1 MTDMKKILAFPG
13 LLIAVLLTSASAQTH
28 SLQKI
33 WATDTLLRVP
43 ESVLYEAKGG
53 FLYVSNIDGDPA
65 QKDGKGS
72 IGKVGLDGK
81 IITTTW
87 VKGLNAPK
95 GMGIY
100 KDLLY
105 VADLSEVAVID
116 ISKAEVIQRIPVPG
130 AVFLNDITIDKNGTV
145 YVSDTRTFKVH
156 RIQKGVVSTLL
167 ENLKGPNGLLA
178 IDNDLLILD
187 RGNLL
192 KLLPE
197 GSLSNICTGMD
208 PSTDGI
214 EMVKKNE
221 YLVSAWNGVLYYVYS
236 NGSKQT
242 LLDSRT
248 QKINTA
254 DIGYDAKN
262 RILYVP
268 TFLKNNIVAYSL
280 K

>member
-1 MTDMKKILAFPG
+1 MKRILVFSALF
-13 LLIAVLLTSASAQTH
+13 IAALFTKTRAQTH

-43 ESVLYEAKGG
+43 ESVLYEAKGR

-72 IGKVGLDGK
+72 IGKVGLDGR
-81 IITTTW
+81 ILTTTW
-87 VKGLNAPK
+87 VTGLNAPK

-100 KDLLY
+100 KGQLY
-105 VADLSEVAVID
+105 VADLSDVVVID
-116 ISKAEVIQRIPVPG
+116 ISKASIVQKIPVPG
-130 AVFLNDITIDKNGTV
+130 AVFLNDITIDKKGTV

-156 RIQKGVVSTLL
+156 RIQNGEVSTLL

-178 IDNDLLILD
+178 VDNDLLILD
-187 RGNLL
+187 RGSLI
-192 KLLPE
+192 KMLPN
-197 GSLSNICTGMD
+197 GALSNICTGMD

-221 YLVSAWNGVLYYVYS
+221 YLVSAWNGVLYYIYADG
-236 NGSKQT
+236 NKQT
-242 LLDSRT
+242 LLDSRE

-254 DIGYDAKN
+254 DIGYDAVN

-268 TFLKNNIVAYSL
+268 TFLKNNVVAYRL

>member
-1 MTDMKKILAFPG
+1 MKRILAFSA
-13 LLIAVLLTSASAQTH
+13 LFIAAVFTKAGAQTH

-43 ESVLYEAKGG
+43 ESVLYEAKGR

-72 IGKVGLDGK
+72 IGKVGLDGR
-81 IITTTW
+81 ILTTTW
-87 VKGLNAPK
+87 VTGLNAPK

-100 KDLLY
+100 KGRLY
-105 VADLSEVAVID
+105 VADLSDVVVID
-116 ISKAEVIQRIPVPG
+116 ISKASIIQKIPVPG
-130 AVFLNDITIDKNGTV
+130 AVFLNDITIDQKGTV

-156 RIQKGVVSTLL
+156 RIQNGVVSTLL

-178 IDNDLLILD
+178 VDNDLLILD
-187 RGNLL
+187 RGSLI
-192 KLLPE
+192 KMLPN
-197 GSLSNICTGMD
+197 GALSNICTGMD

-221 YLVSAWNGVLYYVYS
+221 YLVSAWNGVLYYIYADG
-236 NGSKQT
+236 NKQT
-242 LLDSRT
+242 LLDSRE

-254 DIGYDAKN
+254 DIGYDAVN

-268 TFLKNNIVAYSL
+268 TFLKNNVVAYRL